1 MKEDETEKERE
12 GEGGGGRGEEE
23 GEKRRWKMR
32 GVAVWSENSDEQT
45 TSLDT
50 RQGGRERTRLFPFDT
65 SCFKRGYER
74 KLWSEREKEEGNRKE
89 EKEEE
94 GKKNICHVC
103 STLTRWR

>member
-1 MKEDETEKERE
+1 
-12 GEGGGGRGEEE
+12 
-23 GEKRRWKMR
+23 MR
-32 GVAVWSENSDEQT
+32 GAAVWSENSDEQI

-50 RQGGRERTRLFPFDT
+50 RQRGRERTRLFPFDA

-74 KLWSEREKEEGNRKE
+74 KLWSEREG